1 MSKKRTQKIIVYI
14 MIFTMVAVTLLSGLS
29 AFL

>member
-14 MIFTMVAVTLLSGLS
+14 MIITMVAVTLLSGLS

>member
-1 MSKKRTQKIIVYI
+1 MSNKRTQKIIVYL
-14 MIFTMVAVTLLSGLS
+14 MIITMVAVTLLSGIT